1 MREQPTAS
9 FYQIPRT
16 FLTPAEIRRGICR
29 VVAKA
34 WRTLGQADVY
44 CSLPED
50 VEILDDLLWTFNA
63 GAFVPH
69 GPDPAEPVFLTHQD
83 ERIREETP
91 VLVLSGPGGIPPA
104 ANRCRRIVDF
114 IPAREQERKD
124 ARERYRLLKQA
135 GYIMQIYHL
144 EA

>member
-1 MREQPTAS
+1 MQEQPTAS
-9 FYQIPRT
+9 FYQIRQA

-34 WRTLGQADVY
+34 WRTLGQVDVY
-44 CSLPED
+44 CPTPEEG
-50 VEILDDLLWTFNA
+50 EILDDLLWTFHA

-69 GPDPAEPVFLTHQD
+69 GRDPAEPVFLTHV
-83 ERIREETP
+83 EEEIREGTP
-91 VLVLSGPGGIPPA
+91 VLVLAGPSGLPA
-104 ANRCRRIVDF
+104 AASRCKRIVDF

-124 ARERYRLLKQA
+124 ARERYRLLKQS